1 MPRFCYFVDNFS
13 SFVICRHEQKHERI
27 PLHIGSN
34 QSDVL
39 HDFGNYAENT
49 KGISFGLSIQINQ
62 KRIHGVRN

>member
-1 MPRFCYFVDNFS
+1 MNKNTKTQKDFFV
-13 SFVICRHEQKHERI
+13 
-27 PLHIGSN
+27 LHIGSN